1 MDVYVT
7 GCAHADPNQFQN
19 QLLFK
24 QTKHVTLNSH
34 HFENL
39 DSERGYTV
47 TVYVSAVDENANK
60 LLNNT
65 LSVGF
70 ELRGAGI
77 EAIEEVIPVIVDTMM
92 SAEDAVSKF
101 ETIFAEDVLT
111 AVDDVWTKFSDSFLQ
126 N

>member
-24 QTKHVTLNSH
+24 QTKRVTLNSH
-34 HFENL
+34 DFENL

-47 TVYVSAVDENANK
+47 TVYVPAVDENSNK

-70 ELRGAGI
+70 EVRSGI
-77 EAIEEVIPVIVDTMM
+77 EKMIPTIESTVK
-92 SAEDAVSKF
+92 SAEDFISELENSYNDKMKPAAEDLWSKF
-101 ETIFAEDVLT
+101 AN
-111 AVDDVWTKFSDSFLQ
+111 SFL
-126 N
+126 